1 MVLKFR
7 AVFRGFVSASE
18 GENLY
23 LLTQIY
29 LQNVVLY
36 AKDWSPVRL
45 MPDTEM
51 VLHPSLFAM
60 LCCQTKS
67 GCRAKSH
74 RYQKT
79 AQLVDISVK
88 CMQEFELCSHIDTP
102 WAMWV
107 CSVPSLKLCQ
117 VDSVVFCPFCPQI
130 AGGFLSVM
138 RCVLLCCRACNARCF
153 TLKWPWLLL
162 TGTLNSCWC
171 K

>member
-88 CMQEFELCSHIDTP
+88 CMQEFELCSNIDTP
-102 WAMWV
+102 
-107 CSVPSLKLCQ
+107 
-117 VDSVVFCPFCPQI
+117 
-130 AGGFLSVM
+130 
-138 RCVLLCCRACNARCF
+138 
-153 TLKWPWLLL
+153 
-162 TGTLNSCWC
+162 
-171 K
+171 